1 MTNRRLKDLGFT
13 PILTYPVILISFFSA
28 SIYLF
33 AKTDFAE
40 FLYMLLPLSI
50 MVQICEARRIEFLK
64 ISFSGRS
71 FMRLRILEN
80 FMVAIPF
87 LVFLIYKE
95 AYFIA
100 LLLGVLSVLL
110 VSFNAKKLTSFTVPS
125 PFFQKSFEFT
135 AGFRRV
141 FFVFPLVYGLACIAA
156 WAENLN
162 LGLFAM
168 SIIFFVAMNF
178 YQKLENEYFIWSHA
192 LRPKTFLLHKVKTA
206 VLHSTLLVAPVL
218 FLMGISFFGSA
229 ALIAVFLLAGYGFL
243 ACITLARYSSYPSEL
258 SVPNGLLIGVCLL
271 FPPMLLVLIPY
282 FFIKSVRRLEPLLK

>member
-1 MTNRRLKDLGFT
+1 
-13 PILTYPVILISFFSA
+13 
-28 SIYLF
+28 
-33 AKTDFAE
+33 
-40 FLYMLLPLSI
+40 
-50 MVQICEARRIEFLK
+50 
-64 ISFSGRS
+64 
-71 FMRLRILEN
+71 
-80 FMVAIPF
+80 
-87 LVFLIYKE
+87 
-95 AYFIA
+95 
-100 LLLGVLSVLL
+100 
-110 VSFNAKKLTSFTVPS
+110 
-125 PFFQKSFEFT
+125 
-135 AGFRRV
+135 
-141 FFVFPLVYGLACIAA
+141 FFVFPLVYGLTCIAA

-271 FPPMLLVLIPY
+271 FPPM
-282 FFIKSVRRLEPLLK
+282 